1 MDQSEYLFISLKI
14 SRSRQNHGKNS
25 QNSMI
30 IVVFLLSW
38 YTHQTRTLYSLQ
50 KPVGFLFVK
59 NLISAYK
66 TENFFDEMFADQKSP
81 RPHYRQFC
89 ERLSELSVKEFD
101 QRRRQADQV
110 FLNQGITFTVY
121 GDPQQ
126 QERIFPFDLIPRI
139 IPNSEWQHLEQ
150 GLRQRIHALNDF
162 LGDIYG
168 PQRILKDKVVPRELV
183 EGSTQFLPDLVGF
196 RPQKNIFIHISGVDL
211 IRDAKGVYTVL
222 EDNLRVPSGISYV
235 LENRVVMKQVF
246 PNLFSR
252 MRVRPIDHYP
262 NQLLEN
268 LRYLAPRSG
277 ENPTVVLLTPGVHNS
292 AYFEHTYLALQ
303 MGIELVEGQD
313 LVVEGERIYMKTTEG
328 LRAIDVIYRRVDD
341 AFLDPEVFRSDSSL
355 GVPGL
360 MRAYR
365 AGNVALIN
373 AVGTGIAD
381 DKAIYTY
388 VPKMI
393 KYYLK
398 EDPILPSVPTY
409 LCHDESDRKYVLDHL
424 SSLVVKAVH
433 ESGGYGMLMGPTSTK
448 AEQEDFRKKII
459 AEPRNYIAQPVISL
473 SRHPSL
479 VGEHEEDFS
488 LSGRHVDLRPYVLY
502 GKEITMSLGGLT
514 RVALTEGSLVVNSSQ
529 GGGSKDTW
537 VLYGEG

>member
-1 MDQSEYLFISLKI
+1 M
-14 SRSRQNHGKNS
+14 
-25 QNSMI
+25 
-30 IVVFLLSW
+30 
-38 YTHQTRTLYSLQ
+38 
-50 KPVGFLFVK
+50 K

-66 TENFFDEMFADQKSP
+66 TDNFFDEMFESPQSP

-89 ERLSELSVKEFD
+89 KRLSELSMKEFD
-101 QRRRQADQV
+101 RRRRQADQV

-126 QERIFPFDLIPRI
+126 TERIFPFDLIPRI
-139 IPNSEWQHLEQ
+139 IPNSEWQHIEQ

-168 PQRILKDKVVPRELV
+168 KQQILKDKIVPRELV
-183 EGSTQFLPDLVGF
+183 EGSAEFLPDLVGF
-196 RPQKNIFIHISGVDL
+196 RPEKNIFVHISGVDL
-211 IRDAKGVYTVL
+211 IRDEKGTYTVL

-268 LRYLAPRSG
+268 LRYLAPRSV
-277 ENPTVVLLTPGVHNS
+277 ENPTIVLLTPGVHNS

-313 LVVEGERIYMKTTEG
+313 LVVEGDRIYMKTTEG
-328 LRAIDVIYRRVDD
+328 LRAIDVIYRRIDD
-341 AFLDPEVFRSDSSL
+341 SFLDPEVFRSDSTL

-365 AGNVALIN
+365 AGNVTLIN

-381 DKAIYTY
+381 DKAIYAY

-393 KYYLK
+393 KYYLN
-398 EDPILPSVPTY
+398 ENPILPGVQTY
-409 LCHDESDRKYVLDHL
+409 LCHHELDRSYVLEHL
-424 SSLVVKAVH
+424 SSLVVKAVG
-433 ESGGYGMLMGPTSTK
+433 ESGGYGMLMGPASTK
-448 AEQEDFRKKII
+448 TEQEEFRKKII
-459 AEPRNYIAQPVISL
+459 ASPRNYIAPPVISL
-473 SRHPSL
+473 SRHPSR
-479 VGEHEEDFS
+479 VGDRIEDFT
-488 LSGRHVDLRPYVLY
+488 LAGRHVDLRPYVLY

-514 RVALTEGSLVVNSSQ
+514 RVALREGSLVVNSSQ

>member
-1 MDQSEYLFISLKI
+1 MA
-14 SRSRQNHGKNS
+14 
-25 QNSMI
+25 
-30 IVVFLLSW
+30 
-38 YTHQTRTLYSLQ
+38 
-50 KPVGFLFVK
+50 VK

-66 TENFFDEMFADQKSP
+66 TEHFFDEMFASPQSP

-89 ERLSELSVKEFD
+89 KRLSELSTEEFG

-121 GDPQQ
+121 DDPQQ
-126 QERIFPFDLIPRI
+126 RERIFPFDLIPRI

-162 LGDIYG
+162 LCDIYG
-168 PQRILKDKVVPRELV
+168 SQRILKDKIVPRELI
-183 EGSTQFLPDLVGF
+183 EGSTQFHPDLVGF
-196 RPQKNIFIHISGVDL
+196 RPQRDIFIHISGVDL
-211 IRDAKGVYTVL
+211 IRDANGTYTVL

-235 LENRVVMKQVF
+235 LENRAVMKQVF

-268 LRYLAPRSG
+268 LRYLAPHSG
-277 ENPTVVLLTPGVHNS
+277 ENPTVVLLTPGVYNS
-292 AYFEHTYLALQ
+292 AYFEHSFLALE

-313 LVVEGERIYMKTTEG
+313 LVAEGDRIYMKTTEG

-341 AFLDPEVFRSDSSL
+341 AFLDPEVFRGDSAL

-373 AVGTGIAD
+373 AIGTGIAD
-381 DKAIYTY
+381 DKAIYAY

-393 KYYLK
+393 KYYLN

-409 LCHDESDRKYVLDHL
+409 LCHHESDRKYALEHL
-424 SSLVVKAVH
+424 PSLVVKAVS
-433 ESGGYGMLMGPTSTK
+433 ESGGYGMLMGPASTK
-448 AEQEDFRKKII
+448 AEQEVFRQKII
-459 AEPRNYIAQPVISL
+459 TEPRNYIAQPVVSL
-473 SRHPSL
+473 SRHPSV
-479 VGEHEEDFS
+479 VGDRIEDFT
-488 LSGRHVDLRPYVLY
+488 LAGRHVDLRPYVLY
-502 GKEITMSLGGLT
+502 GKDITMSLGGLT
-514 RVALTEGSLVVNSSQ
+514 RVALREGSLVVNSSQ